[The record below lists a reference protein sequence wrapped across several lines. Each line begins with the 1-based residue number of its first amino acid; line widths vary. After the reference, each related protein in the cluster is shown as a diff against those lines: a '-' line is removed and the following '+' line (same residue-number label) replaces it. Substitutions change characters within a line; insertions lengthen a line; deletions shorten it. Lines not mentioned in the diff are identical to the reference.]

1 MCFGGGGSAGPSE
14 AEKQASVNQRLE
26 ADQAR
31 REEAEKMAE
40 QKRED
45 IQSAIEER
53 FTGTKSGGAAIA
65 RRSGTGQ
72 RSLFRSQTGG
82 GFLGRFG

>member
-1 MCFGGGGSAGPSE
+1 MCFGGGGPSQ
-14 AEKQASVNQRLE
+14 AEKQTSVDQRLE
-26 ADQAR
+26 ADEAKRQ
-31 REEAEKMAE
+31 EAEKMAE
-40 QKRED
+40 QKKED

-53 FTGTKSGGAAIA
+53 FTGTKNGGAAIA

-72 RSLFRSQTGG
+72 RSLFRSQTGS

>member
-1 MCFGGGGSAGPSE
+1 MCFGGGGPSQ
-14 AEKQASVNQRLE
+14 AEKQTSVDQRLE
-26 ADQAR
+26 ADEAKRQ
-31 REEAEKMAE
+31 EAEKMAE
-40 QKRED
+40 QKKED

-72 RSLFRSQTGG
+72 RSLFRSRTGG

>member
-1 MCFGGGGSAGPSE
+1 MCFGGGGGPSKE
-14 AEKQASVNQRLE
+14 EKQVSVDQRLE
-26 ADQAR
+26 ADQAK
-31 REEAEKMAE
+31 REEVEKVAE
-40 QKRED
+40 QKKED

-53 FTGTKSGGAAIA
+53 SIGTKTGGAAVA

-72 RSLFRSQTGG
+72 RSLFRSRTGG

>member
-1 MCFGGGGSAGPSE
+1 MCFGGGGPSKE
-14 AEKQASVNQRLE
+14 EKQVSVDQRLE
-26 ADQAR
+26 ADEAQ

-40 QKRED
+40 QKKED

-53 FTGTKSGGAAIA
+53 SIGAKSGVAAIS
-65 RRSGTGQ
+65 RRSGRGQ
-72 RSLFRSQTGG
+72 RSLFRSRSGG